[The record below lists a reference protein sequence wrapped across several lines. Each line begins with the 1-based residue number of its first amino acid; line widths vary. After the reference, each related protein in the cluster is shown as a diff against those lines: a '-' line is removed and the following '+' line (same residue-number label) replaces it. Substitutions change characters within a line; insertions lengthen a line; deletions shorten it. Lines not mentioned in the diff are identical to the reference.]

1 MELGAIDLVII
12 IVGIVVGF
20 YYWSTATYN
29 HWKRLNVPGP
39 KPLPLVGNFGSFY
52 FGQKAFADVHRKF
65 YKEWKHEPFFGIY
78 NARLPGLM
86 VTDPELIRHIL
97 IKDFNVFNGR
107 GININENDP
116 LAHHLF
122 NIEGHEWKVLRSKL
136 TPAFTTGKLKH
147 MIDLMIECA
156 DHYEKFLKDQIGSG
170 KVLESRELAAKFTTD
185 IIGSC
190 AFGINMN
197 AIGQEDSQFRI
208 IGRKIFEPTIWNMV
222 KRLMSILT
230 PGLFRFLGLLTLS
243 NEHTNFFINSIKET
257 IKFRLKEKIVRH
269 DLVDMLIDIKRH
281 QNEIDF
287 GKFNFFYLLA
297 YINRGS
303 FGIASFRFLRR
314 RL

>member
-1 MELGAIDLVII
+1 MELGSIDLVII
-12 IVGIVVGF
+12 IAGIVIGF

-52 FGQKAFADVHRKF
+52 LGQKAFADVHRKY
-65 YKEWKHEPFFGIY
+65 YKEWKHEPFFGFY
-78 NARLPGLM
+78 NARLPSLM
-86 VTDPELIRHIL
+86 VTDPELIRNIL

-107 GININENDP
+107 GININQNDP

-156 DHYEKFLKDQIGSG
+156 DHYENFLKDQIGNG
-170 KVLESRELAAKFTTD
+170 KVLECRELAAKFTTD
-185 IIGSC
+185 VIGSC

-197 AIGQEDSQFRI
+197 AIGQEDSQFRV

-230 PGLFRFLGLLTLS
+230 PGLFRFLGLQTLS

-287 GKFNFFYLLA
+287 GKFIFYFFLIYF
-297 YINRGS
+297 IS
-303 FGIASFRFLRR
+303 FKFISLQKYFF
-314 RL
+314 